1 MHPVRRQGPRNN
13 RVCSWTRL
21 PDDGFVSIS
30 IHRLGSCLRFALGS
44 RDLNAKRKQ
53 RAAQRIAPATLLF
66 GSSSSILVTM
76 TSVVSIKPAMLA
88 ALVRADLVTRVGST
102 MPAL

>member
-1 MHPVRRQGPRNN
+1 M
-13 RVCSWTRL
+13 
-21 PDDGFVSIS
+21 
-30 IHRLGSCLRFALGS
+30 HRLGSCLRFALGS

-53 RAAQRIAPATLLF
+53 RAAQRTAPATLLF

-102 MPAL
+102 MPALNISTYLRSLASSPILGDFSPAVMSSSAT